1 MKKPRFALLI
11 LITCLCSYAVDR
23 WFLSG
28 LTASKWIGLPQ
39 HEQAMAGL
47 RTESAKWGVA
57 AVVLGVAAFLLAL
70 PRWPARLESDA
81 TRSVLTSG
89 SDGHILKAFL
99 LQCLLRAG
107 VVGIAVFGLAAIL
120 PLAAGLFR

>member
-1 MKKPRFALLI
+1 MKKPRLALLI

-23 WFLSG
+23 WFLWG

-39 HEQAMAGL
+39 YEQAMAGL
-47 RTESAKWGVA
+47 RTESAKWGVV

-70 PRWPARLESDA
+70 PRWPARLKSDA
-81 TRSVLTSG
+81 TRTVLTSG
-89 SDGHILKAFL
+89 SDGDIKAFL
-99 LQCLLRAG
+99 LQSLLRAG

>member
-1 MKKPRFALLI
+1 MKKPRLALLI

-23 WFLSG
+23 WFLWG

-39 HEQAMAGL
+39 YEQAMAGL
-47 RTESAKWGVA
+47 RTESAKWGVV

-70 PRWPARLESDA
+70 PRWPARLKSEA
-81 TRSVLTSG
+81 TRTVLTSG
-89 SDGHILKAFL
+89 SDGDIKAFL

-107 VVGIAVFGLAAIL
+107 VAGIAVFGLAAIL